1 MIDPASCLSAEIG
14 PMGPRVGELVRECRG
29 IWEAAPADPPPL
41 GKRYAGREKRAVE
54 RELSTFVERVTERG
68 NGKQGQALPNDPDK
82 LEETIAALRPSG
94 QRLLGLMELPLGSI
108 YDERFV
114 DSTRHFLAAAR
125 EFDPGLG
132 LDSVFQALRNVWIM
146 NTLQLEMGLEIEHTD
161 AVFGYS
167 MVYPYLDNLLDD
179 NATPVHE
186 KLATLTKLRAWLE
199 GRPQNAEGH
208 CEERLRALVGLVEGR
223 FPRAGHPGVYRSM
236 LAIYNA
242 QILSLL
248 QQRAQRHGAGP
259 VPGGDIL
266 AISFEKGGTSV
277 LADGYLVAG
286 RLDPDQ
292 ERFCFGFGAF
302 LQLADDL
309 QDVEEDARRGH
320 MTVFSQAAARGE
332 TLDPLLF
339 KYLQF
344 MAAVLER
351 NPGRGRPGDG
361 RLRAVMLRAC
371 TLMALESAGKCRAR
385 FSRKG
390 LRLFQESFPARFSYL
405 RKLRRKLEGRFLDG
419 RPTIA
424 DADPALAAFL
434 SLSSRALNL
443 GT

>member
-1 MIDPASCLSAEIG
+1 MIDPASCLSAELG

-41 GKRYAGREKRAVE
+41 GKRFTGRETRAVE
-54 RELSTFVERVTERG
+54 RELSTFVGRVTERA
-68 NGKQGQALPNDPDK
+68 NGKQGPASPSDPDK

-94 QRLLGLMELPLGSI
+94 QRLLDLMELPLGSI

-114 DSTRHFLAAAR
+114 DSTRRFLAAAR
-125 EFDPGLG
+125 AFDPGLG
-132 LDSVFQALRNVWIM
+132 LDSVYQALRNVWIM
-146 NTLQLEMGLEIEHTD
+146 NTLQLEMGLEVEHTD

-186 KLATLTKLRAWLE
+186 KLATLAKLRAWLE
-199 GRPQNAEGH
+199 GKP
-208 CEERLRALVGLVEGR
+208 EEPGDTREEKLRALVAMVERR

-236 LAIYNA
+236 LAIFNA
-242 QILSLL
+242 QIRSLL
-248 QQRAQRHGAGP
+248 QQRAKPNEEGPASAG
-259 VPGGDIL
+259 DNIL
-266 AISFEKGGTSV
+266 AVSFEKGGTSV

-320 MTVFSQAAARGE
+320 MTVFSRAASRGE
-332 TLDPLLF
+332 ALDLSLF
-339 KYLQF
+339 KFLWF
-344 MAAVLER
+344 IAAVLER
-351 NPGRGRPGDG
+351 NPGRGRPGDAA
-361 RLRAVMLRAC
+361 LRAVMLRAC
-371 TLMALESAGKCRAR
+371 TLMALESAGKCRGR
-385 FSRKG
+385 FSRRA
-390 LRLFQESFPARFSYL
+390 LRLCQASFPARFSYL
-405 RKLRRKLEGRFLDG
+405 RKLRLKIDGRFLDG

-424 DADPALAAFL
+424 EADPVLAAFL
-434 SLSSRALNL
+434 SLSSRALVL
-443 GT
+443 D

>member
-1 MIDPASCLSAEIG
+1 
-14 PMGPRVGELVRECRG
+14 MGPRVGELVRECRG

-68 NGKQGQALPNDPDK
+68 NGKQGPASPSDPDK

-94 QRLLGLMELPLGSI
+94 QRLLDLMELPLGSI

-114 DSTRHFLAAAR
+114 DSTRRFLAAAR
-125 EFDPGLG
+125 AFDPGLG
-132 LDSVFQALRNVWIM
+132 LESVYQALRNVWIM
-146 NTLQLEMGLEIEHTD
+146 NTLQLEMGLEVEHTD

-179 NATPVHE
+179 NATLIRE
-186 KLATLTKLRAWLE
+186 KLATLAKLRAWLE
-199 GRPQNAEGH
+199 GKPEEPGDAR
-208 CEERLRALVGLVEGR
+208 EERLRSLVAMVEGR
-223 FPRAGHPGVYRSM
+223 FPRADHLGVYRSM
-236 LAIYNA
+236 LAIFNA
-242 QILSLL
+242 QIRSLL
-248 QQRAQRHGAGP
+248 QQRAKPRGAHP
-259 VPGGDIL
+259 APSCDIL
-266 AISFEKGGTSV
+266 DISFEKGGTSV

-332 TLDPLLF
+332 TLDLLLF
-339 KYLQF
+339 KYLRF

-371 TLMALESAGKCRAR
+371 TLMALESAGKCRDR

-405 RKLRRKLEGRFLDG
+405 RKLRRKIEGRFLDG

-424 DADPALAAFL
+424 EADPVLAAFL
-434 SLSSRALNL
+434 SLSSRALSL